1 MKGLKVSDIVAVLIQ
16 IPEKLL
22 KAVIEVTMDHSD
34 VMNAVVREVF
44 TDARITIDCF
54 HTVQIVGDA
63 IEEIRMQSKRE
74 AMKEEK
80 KEKTEFKK
88 RLQRNAKKC
97 QKYAEK
103 HPKAYKGKK
112 RGRKP
117 VRANARY
124 IIPTTLSNGDTPID
138 LLRKCRN
145 MLLQCG
151 EKWTDAQKEKAN
163 VLFGKYPKIKEAYC
177 LPCSLRSILRD
188 TTLSKK
194 TAKPKL
200 H

>member
-1 MKGLKVSDIVAVLIQ
+1 MQIQ
-16 IPEKLL
+16 EELR

-44 TDARITIDCF
+44 PDARFTMDCF

-88 RLQRNAKKC
+88 RLQRNAKKR

-103 HPKAYKGKK
+103 HPKTYKGKK

-124 IIPTTLSNGDTPID
+124 IPTTLSNGHSNRPP
-138 LLRKCRN
+138 
-145 MLLQCG
+145 
-151 EKWTDAQKEKAN
+151 EKVQEHA
-163 VLFGKYPKIKEAYC
+163 
-177 LPCSLRSILRD
+177 S
-188 TTLSKK
+188 
-194 TAKPKL
+194 AKWREVD
-200 H
+200 